1 MFFLAV
7 RFLFFIFAH
16 LSFLRK
22 YRIMKKLVFTLLL
35 MLPLSV
41 MAQKFGYMRYENL
54 LKSMP
59 EYTEVQ
65 NRIAELKEQ
74 YKAETER
81 SETEFNRKY
90 NEFLEGQ
97 KNFPQN
103 ILLKRQKELQDL
115 CDNGIK
121 FREECA
127 RLLKEAEEQ
136 LMMPVTSRLNTAI
149 GEVGIELNLEYII
162 NIEGKNYLF
171 IGPNG
176 VDITPTVKAKLGLP
190 E

>member
-1 MFFLAV
+1 
-7 RFLFFIFAH
+7 
-16 LSFLRK
+16 
-22 YRIMKKLVFTLLL
+22 MKKLVFTLLL

>member
-1 MFFLAV
+1 
-7 RFLFFIFAH
+7 
-16 LSFLRK
+16 
-22 YRIMKKLVFTLLL
+22 MKKLIFTLLL

-54 LKSMP
+54 LKAMP
-59 EYTEVQ
+59 EYAEVQ
-65 NRIAELKEQ
+65 KRIAELKEQ

-97 KNFPQN
+97 KNFPKN

-121 FREECA
+121 FREECT

-136 LMMPVTSRLNTAI
+136 LMIPVTSRLNTAI
-149 GEVGIELNLEYII
+149 GEVGIEMKLEYII
-162 NIEGKNYLF
+162 NTEGKNYLF

-176 VDITPTVKAKLGLP
+176 VDITPTVKAKLGLQ